1 MGSASSTSSSQQYP
15 ISQTAFSTPAV
26 ANSNS
31 QQVALSKTT
40 KVRHEFI
47 LGGQKSGKSRRAEF
61 LASEWLAADP
71 RHQAVLIATAMA
83 HDSEMQKRIK
93 RHQDD
98 RALNSP
104 GLATL
109 EEPWQLAK
117 IIEDNS
123 QANTL
128 LVIDCL
134 TLWLTN
140 YLMPMPG
147 FENRSSHYV
156 EQLNA
161 LEHAIKQ
168 AHGPI
173 ILVSNE
179 IGLGVIPIGKEV
191 RQFVDALGIL
201 NQKMA
206 HICPKVTLMSAG
218 IALNLKDQ

>member
-1 MGSASSTSSSQQYP
+1 MSSPSPQVTNNYP
-15 ISQTAFSTPAV
+15 ISQPNAT
-26 ANSNS
+26 
-31 QQVALSKTT
+31 VALSNASHELSVTT
-40 KVRHEFI
+40 HARVKHEFV

-71 RHQAVLIATAMA
+71 QHQAVLIATAMA
-83 HDSEMQKRIK
+83 HDSEMQKRIQ

-117 IIEDNS
+117 IIENNS
-123 QANTL
+123 HPNTL
-128 LVIDCL
+128 LVVDCL

-147 FENRSSHYV
+147 FEDQSPNYL
-156 EQLNA
+156 EQLDA
-161 LEHAIKQ
+161 LEQAIKN
-168 AHGPI
+168 ASGPI
-173 ILVSNE
+173 VLVSNE
-179 IGLGVIPIGKEV
+179 IGLGVIPMGKEV

-201 NQKMA
+201 NQKVA
-206 HICPKVTLMSAG
+206 HICQKVTLMAAG
-218 IALNLKDQ
+218 IALTMKDQ

>member
-1 MGSASSTSSSQQYP
+1 MSSPSSQVTNHYPISQLSTSVSLTSSSQE
-15 ISQTAFSTPAV
+15 
-26 ANSNS
+26 
-31 QQVALSKTT
+31 LSINNHSRVK
-40 KVRHEFI
+40 HEFV

-61 LASEWLAADP
+61 LASEWLASDDQ
-71 RHQAVLIATAMA
+71 HQAVLIATAMA

-117 IIEDNS
+117 IIADNS
-123 QANTL
+123 HPNTL
-128 LVIDCL
+128 LVVDCL

-147 FENRSSHYV
+147 FEDQSPDYL
-156 EQLNA
+156 EQLDA
-161 LEHAIKQ
+161 LEQAIKN
-168 AHGPI
+168 ASGPI
-173 ILVSNE
+173 VLVSNE
-179 IGLGVIPIGKEV
+179 IGLGVIPMGKEV

-201 NQKMA
+201 NQKIA
-206 HICPKVTLMSAG
+206 HICQKVTLMAAG
-218 IALNLKDQ
+218 IALTMKDQ

>member
-1 MGSASSTSSSQQYP
+1 MSSTSPQVTNNYP
-15 ISQTAFSTPAV
+15 ISQKTGAV
-26 ANSNS
+26 ALTNSS
-31 QQVALSKTT
+31 HELSLKSHSRI
-40 KVRHEFI
+40 KHEFV

-61 LASEWLAADP
+61 LASEWLASDSG
-71 RHQAVLIATAMA
+71 HQAVLIATAMA

-123 QANTL
+123 QPNTL

-147 FENRSSHYV
+147 FEDQSRNYL
-156 EQLNA
+156 EQLEA
-161 LEHAIKQ
+161 LEQAIKN
-168 AHGPI
+168 ASGPI
-173 ILVSNE
+173 VLVSNE
-179 IGLGVIPIGKEV
+179 IGLGVIPMGKEV

-201 NQKMA
+201 NQKIA
-206 HICPKVTLMSAG
+206 HICHKVTLMAAG
-218 IALNLKDQ
+218 IALTMKDQ